1 MDRQAQFIDARTVSV
16 INALVKQRLA
26 RNRWHAQQ
34 LIEEGRVFFK
44 KHRISNIGEMVS
56 ESVPLRLVSTMM
68 QREQYPKH
76 SSNLL
81 YAMGKFRFSAKGR
94 IALDLGLQEGDCS
107 RVLLEEGVR
116 RLFAVSI
123 ARGGGGG
130 RIVDE
135 PRVTLLEDVDVQHL
149 HRGFLPL
156 PLSAIVV
163 DSKMIRIGT
172 LLEIVQHFAAPSCW
186 LVAFIYPDI
195 ESPERTLSEVR
206 DKQISREIMV
216 EMASRARNILERFG
230 NWRVLGAIATPHIS
244 ERQRVQSIMLAAE
257 HLTIS

>member
-1 MDRQAQFIDARTVSV
+1 MDRSLAQFVDARTVSV

-44 KHRISNIGEMVS
+44 KHCISNIGEMVS
-56 ESVPLRLVSTMM
+56 ATVPLRLVSAVGEEP
-68 QREQYPKH
+68 QRPQP

-81 YAMGKFRFSAKGR
+81 YAMSKFRFSAKGR
-94 IALDLGLQEGDCS
+94 IAVDLGLQEGDCS

-116 RLFAVSI
+116 RLFAISI
-123 ARGGGGG
+123 AREGAS
-130 RIVDE
+130 RIIDE
-135 PRVTLLEDVDVQHL
+135 PRVTLLEDVDIRHL

-163 DSKMIRIGT
+163 DSRMAGIGT
-172 LLEIVQHFAAPSCW
+172 LLESIQYFAAPSCW

-195 ESPERTLSEVR
+195 EDSQSVFENVR
-206 DKQISREIMV
+206 DKHISKDLMK
-216 EMASRARNILERFG
+216 EMALRARDALERFG
-230 NWRVLGAIATPHIS
+230 NWRVLGAVASPHIS
-244 ERQRVQSIMLAAE
+244 EREEVQSIMLAAE
-257 HLTIS
+257 HLTIA

>member
-1 MDRQAQFIDARTVSV
+1 MDRQAQFVDARTVSV
-16 INALVKQRLA
+16 TNALVKQRLA

-44 KHRISNIGEMVS
+44 KHCISNIGEMVS
-56 ESVPLRLVSTMM
+56 ESVPLRLVSTMV
-68 QREQYPKH
+68 QRKQRPQP

-94 IALDLGLQEGDCS
+94 IAADLGLQEGDCS

-116 RLFAVSI
+116 RLFAISV
-123 ARGGGGG
+123 AREGEG
-130 RIVDE
+130 RIIDE
-135 PRVTLLEDVDVQHL
+135 PRVTLLEDVDIRHL

-163 DSKMIRIGT
+163 DSRESGIGP
-172 LLEIVQHFAAPSCW
+172 LLESIQQFAAPSCW

-195 ESPERTLSEVR
+195 EATQRVFATVR
-206 DKQISREIMV
+206 NKHIPREMMI
-216 EMASRARNILERFG
+216 EMASGARDILERFG
-230 NWRVLGAIATPHIS
+230 NWRVLGAVAAPHIA
-244 ERQRVQSIMLAAE
+244 EHQEVQSIMLAAE
-257 HLTIS
+257 HLTIA